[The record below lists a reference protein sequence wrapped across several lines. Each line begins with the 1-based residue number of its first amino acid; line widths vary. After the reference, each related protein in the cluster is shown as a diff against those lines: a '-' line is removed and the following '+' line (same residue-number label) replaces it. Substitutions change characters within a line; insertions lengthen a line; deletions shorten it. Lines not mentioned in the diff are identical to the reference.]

1 VLLSRK
7 RVSGSSARA
16 GAGAV
21 VPMASTELRMAMNF
35 FMVSLLGFFHGSTS
49 AAWEERTASRFIPK
63 KIIYFQMLTSEYR
76 QNRKRHPKL
85 RSGWLATG

>member
-7 RVSGSSARA
+7 RVNGSSARA

-49 AAWEERTASRFIPK
+49 AAAEERTGQILFRK
-63 KIIYFQMLTSEYR
+63 KIVYFQTFKSRY
-76 QNRKRHPKL
+76 H
-85 RSGWLATG
+85 